1 MRWNDYVLRRRINV
15 EEWLMSRSI
24 STKEDFFRA
33 ISIIGVTPP
42 AEEELLAMFPIHKE
56 IRKDGTEPG
65 QIEERDTPAPRG
77 VVGTGNDEGLHSDGK
92 SGAKFRGKRA

>member
-15 EEWLMSRSI
+15 EEWLRSRSI
-24 STKEDFFRA
+24 SAKEDFFRA

-56 IRKDGTEPG
+56 ISKDGAEPR
-65 QIEERDTPAPRG
+65 QIEERDTPTSRG
-77 VVGTGNDEGLHSDGK
+77 LAGTGDDAGLHPDGK